1 MVPQGDTTLVHPL
14 LRQREWNQYKMAEVS
29 VPAVKTK
36 HVEDGCGAPPAAKER
51 NKYKVAAI
59 PSSTTSKNSKVA
71 VVETLNVA

>member
-1 MVPQGDTTLVHPL
+1 MSTPSSGSENGTST
-14 LRQREWNQYKMAEVS
+14 KVS